1 MIDGSNMQGTDD
13 AGGHR
18 AELEAAWTDGY
29 AFALRR
35 IREIDREIGTLEA
48 LGVLVGEMRD
58 PGDSARKAWRTWR
71 AGR

>member
-35 IREIDREIGTLEA
+35 IGEVDREFGTLEA
-48 LGVLVGEMRD
+48 LGVLAGDLRD
-58 PGDSARKAWRTWR
+58 PDDAAATAWRTR
-71 AGR
+71 R